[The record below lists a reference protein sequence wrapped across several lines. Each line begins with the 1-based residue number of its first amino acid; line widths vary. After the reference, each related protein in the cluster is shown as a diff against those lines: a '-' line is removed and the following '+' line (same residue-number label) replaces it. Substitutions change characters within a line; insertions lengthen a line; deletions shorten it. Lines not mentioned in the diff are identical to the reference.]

1 MWSMDPKV
9 KPGVRLEIPAVAQ
22 LVEDKADE
30 DTARFIIVLS
40 KKGAMLRL
48 HRSDGCS
55 KAQTLSFASYE
66 FCDLDPVP
74 RSLYS
79 HYCHSCWPH
88 APPQSGSASGSSS
101 DDSSEVGDELSEE

>member
-1 MWSMDPKV
+1 MDPKV

-30 DTARFIIVLS
+30 DTARFIRVLS
-40 KKGAMLRL
+40 KKGAI
-48 HRSDGCS
+48 RSDGCS

-88 APPQSGSASGSSS
+88 APPQSGSASGSSNG
-101 DDSSEVGDELSEE
+101 DSSEVGDESSEE